1 MSRGIVTDTAKRGA
15 WLVGVLLLAGVAVR
29 LLWMVLVD
37 TLAPYTT
44 ESHNMA
50 VALATTGRYAD
61 AFGPGTGPTAHFAP
75 TTPLISALA
84 YWLFGVTKTATVL
97 LSVQAIAFVT
107 LGFFVAY
114 RAFGELGMAR
124 PARLV
129 ALAAVAVLPL
139 QFSQEVREFRSFE
152 AGIAALLIAWLLLEV
167 LRLDRAVAIGNR
179 ALVLIGLGVGATG
192 MINPAAGLAATGMV
206 GILLLRRVRWTR
218 WPLTVVATLLVVAA
232 VTVPWTLYNERNL
245 GVPIMTRSSL
255 GLSLDRIYYDG
266 ELTKSRQDAY
276 NDRHWAISPDGS
288 PAARAAYI
296 KLGDVEY
303 NRRLEKRARAWMAAH
318 PDVVRRMRLENLR
331 DFYFPP
337 EWFLTR
343 FGSAGRGAEVRV
355 ALMWAASLFGFL
367 TLAAMLWR
375 RHWRYLYV
383 LAAVTLPCLPYV
395 VVYPL
400 LRYRYLVSTLMVFL
414 ACDGAWRLWSWWR
427 ARGTVPADAAATAG
441 AGA

>member
-1 MSRGIVTDTAKRGA
+1 MSTIAKRGS
-15 WLVGVLLLAGVAVR
+15 WVVGALLLAGVAAR
-29 LLWMVLVD
+29 LLWMMLSD
-37 TLAPYTT
+37 NLAPYAT

-61 AFGPGTGPTAHFAP
+61 AFGPGSGPTAHFAP

-107 LGFFVAY
+107 LGFLVAY

-129 ALAAVAVLPL
+129 ALAAVTLLPL

-167 LRLDRAVAIGNR
+167 LRLDRIGTLSNR
-179 ALVLIGLGVGATG
+179 ALVLLGLGVGAIG
-192 MINPAAGLAATGMV
+192 MINPAAGLAAAGMV
-206 GILLLRRVRWTR
+206 GVLFLRRVRWTR
-218 WPLTVVATLLVVAA
+218 WPLAVAATLVVVAA
-232 VTVPWTLYNERNL
+232 VTVPWTLYNKHNL

-276 NDRHWAISPDGS
+276 NDRHWAISPDGA
-288 PAARAAYI
+288 PEARAAYI
-296 KLGDVEY
+296 RLGDVEY
-303 NRRLEKRARAWMAAH
+303 NRRLEMRARAWMAAH

-337 EWFLTR
+337 AWFLNR
-343 FGSAGRGAEVRV
+343 FGAGSRAVEVRV
-355 ALMWAASLFGFL
+355 ALMWAASLFGLL
-367 TLAAMLWR
+367 TLAVMLWR
-375 RHWRYLYV
+375 RHWRYLYL

-395 VVYPL
+395 MVYPL
-400 LRYRYLVSTLMVFL
+400 LRYRYLVSTLLVFL

-427 ARGTVPADAAATAG
+427 ARRQPPTDVATGARAG
-441 AGA
+441 A